1 MKRVLLMTAGAL
13 MAAALSANLT
23 GGVPAFAQTEA
34 TAVDEPVSKTCRV
47 GPRSREVEIQ
57 RIEPFKVFDNLYH
70 VGPCYVSVWIL
81 TTPEGHIMFDTTQ
94 EPFLDMVIDN
104 IAKVS
109 LDIED
114 IRYILINHGHT
125 DHAGGA
131 ARFQE
136 LTGAR
141 VLAVEGDWPL
151 IEALPDRPNNRDPEG
166 RPNRVPA
173 RNVVVREGDTLDL
186 GDQHL
191 TLHTGPGHTPGVMVV
206 EGIVLRDGADSYNA
220 IWGNAGGGGEGL
232 AGAEQGLRNANLMAS
247 IKDIRVN
254 MRTHSWQDP
263 NGAPGGGIHERAKL
277 LPTRQA
283 GDPHRFVDPPEF
295 YLDRVKQALEN
306 AQRVLAE
313 EQARVQGNPEALQ

>member
-1 MKRVLLMTAGAL
+1 MKRVLLMTAVAL
-13 MAAALSANLT
+13 MAAALSADFT
-23 GGVPAFAQTEA
+23 GGTPAFAQPEA
-34 TAVDEPVSKTCRV
+34 TPLDEPMSKTCRV

-57 RIEPFKVFDNLYH
+57 KIEPFKVFDNLYH

-81 TTPEGHIMFDTTQ
+81 TTPEGHIMIDTTQ
-94 EPFLDMVIDN
+94 EPFIDMVIDN
-104 IAKVS
+104 IAKVG
-109 LDIED
+109 LNIQD

-166 RPNRVPA
+166 RPTRVPA
-173 RNVVVREGDTLDL
+173 RDVVVREGDTLEL

-220 IWGNAGGGGEGL
+220 VWGNAGGGGEGL

-247 IKDIRVN
+247 ITDIRVN
-254 MRTHSWQDP
+254 IRTHSWQGP

-283 GDPHRFVDPPEF
+283 GDPHPFVDPPEF
-295 YLDRVKQALEN
+295 YLDRVAQGLEN
-306 AQRVLAE
+306 AQLLLAE
-313 EQARVQGNPEALQ
+313 EQARAQGTP

>member
-1 MKRVLLMTAGAL
+1 MKQLLLMTAGAL
-13 MAAALSANLT
+13 MAVALGPVFTNGA
-23 GGVPAFAQTEA
+23 PAFAQTEA
-34 TAVDEPVSKTCRV
+34 ASADEPMSKTCRV

-94 EPFLDMVIDN
+94 EPFIDMVIDN
-104 IAKVS
+104 IAKVG
-109 LDIED
+109 LDIQD
-114 IRYILINHGHT
+114 IRYILINHGHL

-151 IEALPDRPNNRDPEG
+151 IEALNGRPGSRDPEG
-166 RPNRVPA
+166 RPNRMPA
-173 RNVVVREGDTLDL
+173 RDVVVREGDTLDL

-191 TLHTGPGHTPGVMVV
+191 TLHTGPGHTPGMMVV
-206 EGIVLRDGADSYNA
+206 EGIVLRDGTDTYNG

-247 IKDIRVN
+247 IRDIRVN

-263 NGAPGGGIHERAKL
+263 DGAPGGGIHERAKL
-277 LPTRQA
+277 LPTRQP
-283 GDPHRFVDPPEF
+283 GEPHPFVDPPEF
-295 YLDRVKQALEN
+295 YQDRVAQALES

-313 EQARVQGNPEALQ
+313 EQAKAQSNP

>member
-34 TAVDEPVSKTCRV
+34 TAVDEPMSKTCRV

-94 EPFLDMVIDN
+94 EPFIDMVIDN
-104 IAKVS
+104 IAKVG

-141 VLAVEGDWPL
+141 VLAAEGDWPL

-173 RNVVVREGDTLDL
+173 RDVVVREGDTLDL

-206 EGIVLRDGADSYNA
+206 ESIVLRDGADRYNA

-283 GDPHRFVDPPEF
+283 ADPHPFVDPGEF
-295 YLDRVKQALEN
+295 YLDRVTQALEN

>member
-1 MKRVLLMTAGAL
+1 MKRIMLMIAGAL
-13 MAAALSANLT
+13 MAAALGTDFT
-23 GGVPAFAQTEA
+23 GGAPAFAQTEA
-34 TAVDEPVSKTCRV
+34 TPVDEPMSKTCRV

-94 EPFLDMVIDN
+94 EPFIDMVIDN
-104 IAKVS
+104 IAKVG

-173 RNVVVREGDTLDL
+173 RDVVVREGDTLEL

-206 EGIVLRDGADSYNA
+206 EGIVLRDGGDTYNA
-220 IWGNAGGGGEGL
+220 VWGNAGGGGEGL
-232 AGAEQGLRNANLMAS
+232 AGAEQGLKNANLMAS
-247 IKDIRVN
+247 ITDIRVN
-254 MRTHSWQDP
+254 IRTHSWQDP
-263 NGAPGGGIHERAKL
+263 DGAPGGGIHERAKL
-277 LPTRQA
+277 LPSRQA
-283 GDPHRFVDPPEF
+283 GDPHPFVDPPEF
-295 YLDRVKQALEN
+295 YLTRVTQGLEN
-306 AQRVLAE
+306 AQRLLAE
-313 EQARVQGNPEALQ
+313 EQAGAQSNPE

>member
-1 MKRVLLMTAGAL
+1 MRRVLLVTVGVL
-13 MAAALSANLT
+13 MAAALGAYLT
-23 GGVPAFAQTEA
+23 GGAPAFAQTEA
-34 TAVDEPVSKTCRV
+34 NSADEPMSKTCRV

-57 RIEPFKVFDNLYH
+57 KIEPFKVFDNLYH

-81 TTPEGHIMFDTTQ
+81 TTPEGHILIDTTQ
-94 EPFLDMVIDN
+94 EPFIDMVIEN
-104 IAKVS
+104 IAKVG

-151 IEALPDRPNNRDPEG
+151 IEALPGRPNNRDPEG

-173 RNVVVREGDTLDL
+173 RDVVVREGDTLDL

-206 EGIVLRDGADSYNA
+206 EGIVLRDGADTYNA
-220 IWGNAGGGGEGL
+220 VWGNAGDGGEGL

-247 IKDIRVN
+247 ITGIRVN
-254 MRTHSWQDP
+254 IRTHSWQDP
-263 NGAPGGGIHERAKL
+263 DGAPGGGIHERAPL
-277 LPTRQA
+277 LSTRQP
-283 GDPHRFVDPPEF
+283 GDPHPFVDPPEF
-295 YLDRVKQALEN
+295 YLTRVAQGLEN
-306 AQRVLAE
+306 ARRLLAE
-313 EQARVQGNPEALQ
+313 EQARAQGAP

>member
-1 MKRVLLMTAGAL
+1 MKRILLMTAGSL
-13 MAAALSANLT
+13 MAAALTADFT
-23 GGVPAFAQTEA
+23 GVAPAFAQTEA
-34 TAVDEPVSKTCRV
+34 TPLDEPMSKTCRV
-47 GPRSREVEIQ
+47 GPQSREIEIQ
-57 RIEPFKVFDNLYH
+57 KIEPFKVFDNLYH

-94 EPFLDMVIDN
+94 VPFLDLVIDN
-104 IAKVS
+104 IAKVD
-109 LDIED
+109 LDIQD
-114 IRYILINHGHT
+114 IRYILINHGHL

-151 IEALPDRPNNRDPEG
+151 IEALNGRPGSRDPEG
-166 RPNRVPA
+166 RPNIVPA
-173 RNVVVREGDTLDL
+173 QDVVVREGDTLDL

-191 TLHTGPGHTPGVMVV
+191 TLHSGPGHTPGVMVV

-220 IWGNAGGGGEGL
+220 VWGNAGGGGEGL

-247 IKDIRVN
+247 ITDIRVN

-277 LPTRQA
+277 LLTGQP
-283 GDPHRFVDPPEF
+283 GDPHPFVDPLEF
-295 YLDRVKQALEN
+295 YLDRVAQGLEN
-306 AQRVLAE
+306 AQRLLAE
-313 EQARVQGNPEALQ
+313 EQARAQGTP

>member
-13 MAAALSANLT
+13 MAAALIVDFT
-23 GGVPAFAQTEA
+23 GGAPVVAQTEGA
-34 TAVDEPVSKTCRV
+34 PLDEPMSKTCRV

-81 TTPEGHIMFDTTQ
+81 TTPDGHIMFDTTQ
-94 EPFLDMVIDN
+94 EPFIDMVIEN
-104 IAKVS
+104 IAKVG
-109 LDIED
+109 LNIQD
-114 IRYILINHGHT
+114 IRYILINHGHL

-131 ARFQE
+131 SRFQE

-151 IEALPDRPNNRDPEG
+151 IEALTGRSGTRDPEG
-166 RPNRVPA
+166 RPNRMPA
-173 RNVVVREGDTLDL
+173 RDVVVHEGDTLDL
-186 GDQHL
+186 GDQLL

-206 EGIVLRDGADSYNA
+206 EGISLRDGADIYNA

-232 AGAEQGLRNANLMAS
+232 AGAEQGLRNAILMSS
-247 IKDIRVN
+247 ITDIRVN

-263 NGAPGGGIHERAKL
+263 DGAPGGGIHERAKL
-277 LPTRQA
+277 LPTRQG
-283 GDPHRFVDPPEF
+283 GDPHPFVDPSEF
-295 YLDRVKQALEN
+295 HLDRVAQALEN
-306 AQRVLAE
+306 ARRILAE
-313 EQARVQGNPEALQ
+313 EQARAQGNPEERQ